1 MSEAASP
8 LKARI
13 TEDMKSALK
22 AGDKSRLGAV
32 RLILAALKQIEVDTR
47 ATLDDAQ
54 VIAALDKLAK
64 QRRESI
70 SQYEQAGREDLAAQ
84 ERFELEIIQ
93 GYLPAQ
99 LSDAEIDAM
108 IDAAITET
116 GASGIK
122 EMGRVMGLLKPK
134 LQGRADLG
142 AVSAKIKARLG
153 S

>member
-108 IDAAITET
+108 IDAAITES